1 MTLPMTIQRSS
12 MALTEATI
20 TFGRC
25 HSSLV
30 TTNQNAR
37 RNAITIRTSVM
48 LRPSCIPD
56 LELEKSYPRLGWRRS
71 SGMLSFSALFQE
83 LTLIEIGARLRQ
95 HRPEMSKWQIPDE
108 ILMLVDRHIRKNRIH
123 RAISELDKWL
133 DDNPGDW
140 YAVKLVAGLNES
152 IGRNEEAIRHY
163 RRLAWYC
170 QVMNESVTKVR
181 AIYRI
186 IVRLDPSDEDA
197 KEQLRN
203 L

>member
-1 MTLPMTIQRSS
+1 
-12 MALTEATI
+12 
-20 TFGRC
+20 
-25 HSSLV
+25 
-30 TTNQNAR
+30 
-37 RNAITIRTSVM
+37 
-48 LRPSCIPD
+48 
-56 LELEKSYPRLGWRRS
+56 
-71 SGMLSFSALFQE
+71 MLSFSALFQE

-170 QVMNESVTKVR
+170 QVMN
-181 AIYRI
+181 
-186 IVRLDPSDEDA
+186 
-197 KEQLRN
+197 
-203 L
+203 